1 MDENPVDNI
10 GVVGNGN
17 TNEKERNQEKK
28 EICFFSSR
36 STIKSKTMDFD
47 LIVDLE

>member
-28 EICFFSSR
+28 EICFFFLQVYYQV
-36 STIKSKTMDFD
+36 KNHGF
-47 LIVDLE
+47 